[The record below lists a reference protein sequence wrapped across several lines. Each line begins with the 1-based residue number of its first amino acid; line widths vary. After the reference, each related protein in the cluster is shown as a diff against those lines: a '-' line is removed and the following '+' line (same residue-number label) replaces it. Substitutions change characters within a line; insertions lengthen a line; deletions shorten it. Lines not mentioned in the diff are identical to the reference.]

1 MEDRKKDH
9 IELAFSSRTEAILA
23 DQRFYYEPLLAAH
36 PSDHSKPFEFLGRMV
51 RVPIWI
57 SSMTGGTQLAR
68 GINTN
73 LARVCHD
80 FGMGMGLGSCRIIL
94 RDNQYFDDFN
104 MRPVIG
110 PDLPLWANLG
120 IAQLEQLAAEREL
133 HLVSELVKRL
143 EADGIIIHVNPMQE
157 WLQPEGDRLS
167 VPPVET
173 IQRVLDK
180 TNLQIIVK
188 EVGQG
193 MGPESLRQLLH
204 LPLAGIEFGAFGG
217 TNFASLELQR
227 ASDSARELFSPFAL
241 IGHTAA
247 DMLSFVNQIVQSD
260 SGVRTKHLIISGGI
274 RNFLDGYYLVK
285 NSLLP
290 AVYGQASAM
299 LQFARVGYEP
309 LHDFITSQVKGLA
322 LAEAYLRP
330 RPLPSRNK

>member
-9 IELAFSSRTEAILA
+9 IELAFSSRTEAKLV

-36 PSDHSKPFEFLGRMV
+36 PPDQVKPFEFLGRMI
-51 RVPIWI
+51 RVPIWV
-57 SSMTGGTQLAR
+57 SSMTGGIELAR

-73 LARVCHD
+73 LARACHD

-120 IAQLEQLAAEREL
+120 IAQVEQLAAEGEL
-133 HLVSELVKRL
+133 YLISELVKRL
-143 EADGIIIHVNPMQE
+143 EADGIIVHVNPMQE
-157 WLQPEGDRLS
+157 WLQPEGDRIS

-173 IQRVLDK
+173 IQRLLDK

-193 MGPESLRQLLH
+193 MGPESLKQLLH

-227 ASDSARELFSPFAL
+227 ATDSARELFSPFAL
-241 IGHTAA
+241 VGHTAA
-247 DMLSFVNQIVQSD
+247 EMLSFVNHIVQSD

-274 RNFLDGYYLVK
+274 GNFLDGYFLVR
-285 NSLLP
+285 NSVLP

-299 LQFARVGYEP
+299 LKFARTGYEP
-309 LHDFITSQVKGLA
+309 LYDFISSQVKGLA
-322 LAEAYLRP
+322 LAEAYLHP
-330 RPLPSRNK
+330 RPLASENI

>member
-9 IELAFSSRTEAILA
+9 IELSFSSRTEAILA
-23 DQRFYYEPLLAAH
+23 DHRFYYEPLLAAH
-36 PSDHSKPFEFLGRMV
+36 PSDQRKPFEFLGRMI

-73 LARVCHD
+73 LARACHD

-94 RDNQYFDDFN
+94 RDNRYFDDFN

-120 IAQLEQLAAEREL
+120 IAQMEQLVSEGEL
-133 HLVSELVKRL
+133 HLVTELVKRL

-167 VPPVET
+167 VPPLET
-173 IQRVLDK
+173 IQKVLDK
-180 TNLQIIVK
+180 TNLPIIVK

-227 ASDSARELFSPFAL
+227 ASNSARELFSPFAL

-247 DMLSFVNQIVQSD
+247 DMLSFVNHIVQFDSD
-260 SGVRTKHLIISGGI
+260 VRTKHLIISGGI
-274 RNFLDGYYLVK
+274 RNFLDGYYLIK

-290 AVYGQASAM
+290 AVYGQASSM
-299 LQFARVGYEP
+299 LQFARIGYEP
-309 LHDFITSQVKGLA
+309 LHDFIMAQVQGLA
-322 LAEAYLRP
+322 LAEAYLHP
-330 RPLPSRNK
+330 RPLAS